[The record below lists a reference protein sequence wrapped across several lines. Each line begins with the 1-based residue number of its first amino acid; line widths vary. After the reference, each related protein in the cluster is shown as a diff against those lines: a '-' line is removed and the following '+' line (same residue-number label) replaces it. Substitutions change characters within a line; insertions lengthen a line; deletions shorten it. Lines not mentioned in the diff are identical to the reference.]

1 MTNANIELLK
11 KIRLETSA
19 SIADCRA
26 ALEQTDNNY
35 EKAIAWLK
43 KRGLEKAAKKSDREA
58 SQGLV
63 EAYIHNGGK
72 VGALIVLQCE
82 TDFVART
89 DEFKALAKEIG
100 MQISAMDPE
109 NVEALLKQEYIRD
122 ASLTIEDLIKSVIGK
137 LGENIKLREFKRFAI

>member
-1 MTNANIELLK
+1 MLRPQHLSLTVVKHWKE
-11 KIRLETSA
+11 
-19 SIADCRA
+19 
-26 ALEQTDNNY
+26 TDNHY
-35 EKAIAWLK
+35 EKAIQWLK

-72 VGALIVLQCE
+72 VGVLIVLQCE

-89 DEFKALAKEIG
+89 DEFKTLAREIG

-109 NVEALLKQEYIRD
+109 NVESLLKQEYIRD
-122 ASLTIEDLIKSVIGK
+122 ASQTIEDLIKSVIAK